1 MPENGATEFGLGNRP
16 SDKQL
21 AYDSGVMLAE
31 SPSWLATADA
41 IGFGRHCPIIQFSW
55 LCSSPS
61 ITVVFAADR
70 YGQPSSLFSGTT
82 NASAKVE
89 CAWWDSTLQSA

>member
-1 MPENGATEFGLGNRP
+1 MPENAATEFGLGNSP

-41 IGFGRHCPIIQFSW
+41 IGFGRQ
-55 LCSSPS
+55 
-61 ITVVFAADR
+61 TVQSFNSRNCAAV
-70 YGQPSSLFSGTT
+70 L
-82 NASAKVE
+82 
-89 CAWWDSTLQSA
+89 L